1 MRNRNW
7 RIVIGRRMRYAA
19 VTSGLAV
26 VLVAGAARTFASTS
40 SSAAPYSGD
49 PEVTSMSYQEPTGP
63 LLPAARVSEIAE
75 QQAKLASE
83 STPTGISV
91 NTTTYDEA
99 VRAEEGAPL
108 PTPSSSGMAA
118 FEASAVDTITMHG
131 HFTLM
136 NARTPPGKSAPE
148 GSVLTVIIDAH
159 TGQLEGRALADEE
172 ANGVAAVG
180 YGQGK

>member
-7 RIVIGRRMRYAA
+7 WIGRRIRYT
-19 VTSGLAV
+19 VISGLAV
-26 VLVAGAARTFASTS
+26 VLAGGAAQFIFTSTP
-40 SSAAPYSGD
+40 SSAASYSGD
-49 PEVTSMSYQEPTGP
+49 PEVTSMSYKEPTGP
-63 LLPAARVSEIAE
+63 LLSAARVSEIAE
-75 QQAKLASE
+75 QQAKLANE
-83 STPTGISV
+83 STPTDISV

-99 VRAEEGAPL
+99 ARAEEGTPL

-131 HFTLM
+131 HFTLA
-136 NARTPPGKSAPE
+136 NARTPPGKPAPE

-180 YGQGK
+180 NGQ